1 MGPNCP
7 PSCQMAPTQVMPHGQ
22 KSKSC
27 KLKEDLQAPREAQGL
42 VGMQAPIA
50 EEDEATPPPPPLL
63 SSLILGS
70 PEEVPATGTLSLLQ
84 SSQRTCSSSTAITV
98 TPSSKSNEGSSS
110 QEEDPSTSQVPP
122 NPEFLFTELLKNK
135 VSELVH

>member
-1 MGPNCP
+1 
-7 PSCQMAPTQVMPHGQ
+7 MPHGQ

-42 VGMQAPIA
+42 
-50 EEDEATPPPPPLL
+50 
-63 SSLILGS
+63 
-70 PEEVPATGTLSLLQ
+70 

-122 NPEFLFTELLKNK
+122 NPEFLFIEVLQNK